1 MRIGVLRVSFM
12 IFDSQSLKQKR
23 MVLRSVKDRLMNQF
37 NISVAEIGS
46 NDKWQIGELGIAAV
60 GNNGRFV
67 NSVMQEVKNFLDSN
81 PAIRIIEAEIEV
93 I

>member
-1 MRIGVLRVSFM
+1 M
-12 IFDSQSLKQKR
+12 IFDAQSLKQKR
-23 MVLRSVKDRLMNQF
+23 TVLRSVKDRLRNQF

-67 NSVMQEVKNFLDSN
+67 NSVMEEVKNFLNSN
-81 PAIRIIEAEIEV
+81 PAIRIIDAEID
-93 I
+93 II

>member
-1 MRIGVLRVSFM
+1 M
-12 IFDSQSLKQKR
+12 IFNSQSLKQKR
-23 MVLRSVKDRLMNQF
+23 MVLRSVKDRLTNQF

-46 NDKWQIGELGIAAV
+46 NDKWQVAELGIAAV

-67 NSVMQEVKNFLDSN
+67 NSVMEEVKNFLDSN
-81 PAIRIIEAEIEV
+81 PAIRIIEAELEV

>member
-12 IFDSQSLKQKR
+12 IFNSQSLKQKR

-46 NDKWQIGELGIAAV
+46 NDKWQIAELGIAAV

-67 NSVMQEVKNFLDSN
+67 NSVMEEVKNFLDSN

>member
-1 MRIGVLRVSFM
+1 MRVGVLHVSFM
-12 IFDSQSLKQKR
+12 IFDAQSLKQKR
-23 MVLRSVKDRLMNQF
+23 TVLRSVKDRLRNQF

-67 NSVMQEVKNFLDSN
+67 NSVMEEVKNFLNSN
-81 PAIRIIEAEIEV
+81 PAIRIIDAEID
-93 I
+93 II

>member
-1 MRIGVLRVSFM
+1 M
-12 IFDSQSLKQKR
+12 IFNAQSLKQKR
-23 MVLRSVKDRLMNQF
+23 MVLRSVKDRLTNRF

-46 NDKWQIGELGIAAV
+46 NDKWQVAELGIAAV

-67 NSVMQEVKNFLDSN
+67 NSVMEEVKNFLNSN
-81 PAIRIIEAEIEV
+81 PAIRIIEAELEV